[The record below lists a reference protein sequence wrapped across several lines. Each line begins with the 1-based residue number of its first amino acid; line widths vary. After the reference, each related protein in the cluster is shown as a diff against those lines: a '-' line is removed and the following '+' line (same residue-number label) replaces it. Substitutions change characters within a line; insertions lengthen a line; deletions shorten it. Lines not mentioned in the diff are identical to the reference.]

1 MRLPI
6 RPPGGFNWERP
17 GFTFQIGFPP
27 GYSGRGVEPAELT
40 EFEKRSSA
48 GHRGAVALARTQVT
62 PAMRSGGL
70 EAIPSGRG
78 TLSGMGRRTE
88 TNIAINDRIRRGS
101 LGKATR

>member
-1 MRLPI
+1 MRLPVE
-6 RPPGGFNWERP
+6 PKGGWPWNRP
-17 GFTFQIGFPP
+17 GFTFGIGWPE
-27 GYSGRGVEPAELT
+27 GYTGRGVEPAELT

-88 TNIAINDRIRRGS
+88 TNIAINERIRRGT
-101 LGKATR
+101 LRKNAR